1 MSGYRITLL
10 ILASALLLGGCS
22 TKELKEAK
30 ESNEALKLQL
40 QQEEASQ
47 QQLRTDYDEQL
58 ESQQRLSDREQKK
71 SRSEIEALRLDLDEA
86 LRQNNIKIQ
95 KLENLTIIEL
105 DQTALF
111 PSAQVDLTT
120 EGKEIV
126 EEIAAALNRYPG
138 YYIRI
143 EGHSD
148 ALPLNQALKHRYISN
163 WELSAIR
170 AATVAKYMIYALDVP
185 RTHISIAGYGDT
197 RPIADNQTQEGRAK
211 NRRIRAVIFKPRP

>member
-10 ILASALLLGGCS
+10 ILATTLLLGGCS
-22 TKELKEAK
+22 TKELKE
-30 ESNEALKLQL
+30 ENEVLKVQL

-47 QQLRTDYDEQL
+47 QQLRKDYDEQL
-58 ESQQRLSDREQKK
+58 ESQQQLSDREQKK
-71 SRSEIEALRLDLDEA
+71 ARSEIEALRLDLDEA
-86 LRQNNIKIQ
+86 LRQNNIKVQ
-95 KLENLTIIEL
+95 KIENLTVIEL
-105 DQTALF
+105 GQTALF
-111 PSAQVDLTT
+111 PSAQVSLTA
-120 EGKEIV
+120 EGKTV
-126 EEIAAALNRYPG
+126 VKEIAATLNRYPG

-148 ALPLNQALKHRYISN
+148 SLPLNQELKYRYISN

-197 RPIADNQTQEGRAK
+197 RPIADNQTKEGRAK